1 MVWGTWS
8 VLFQVYIVTELLCT
22 TMYRLIFLEL
32 PKNFFL
38 VAPQV
43 AVVARIHTC
52 SGATAVFGTSFDLL
66 AARRTGRSWDN
77 QGGREK
83 EQGQVEKH
91 DPFLGT
97 KNINKIEA
105 DLGKARGWSTK
116 TTLISQQLTHHFL
129 FTALQCCH
137 TQTVKD
143 MTCWIFNISKLSK
156 MHHWFK
162 S

>member
-8 VLFQVYIVTELLCT
+8 VLFQVYIVIKLLCT

-38 VAPQV
+38 VAPWV

-52 SGATAVFGTSFDLL
+52 SGATAVRQVFGTSFDLL

-83 EQGQVEKH
+83 EQG
-91 DPFLGT
+91 
-97 KNINKIEA
+97 
-105 DLGKARGWSTK
+105 
-116 TTLISQQLTHHFL
+116 
-129 FTALQCCH
+129 
-137 TQTVKD
+137 
-143 MTCWIFNISKLSK
+143 
-156 MHHWFK
+156 
-162 S
+162 